1 MIRLLCYVVTGITT
15 VADTTTTEVD
25 TVAGKQ
31 EMNISICRHVETLMF
46 GHNLVNNGSG
56 MPQICTIAFYSN
68 VCLLLSC

>member
-1 MIRLLCYVVTGITT
+1 MLLCYVVTGITT
-15 VADTTTTEVD
+15 VADTTTMEMD

-31 EMNISICRHVETLMF
+31 EMNISTCRHVETFMF
-46 GHNLVNNGSG
+46 GCNLMNNGHE